1 MKPVRK
7 RGHGVSKKGQETFLR
22 IRKLYARE
30 RGGASLRCGGY
41 VGRMEEPVRKWRET
55 VHLEIGL

>member
-1 MKPVRK
+1 MKTVRK

-22 IRKLYARE
+22 MGKLYARE
-30 RGGASLRCGGY
+30 RGGASLRCGY
-41 VGRMEEPVRKWRET
+41 VERMEEPVRKWRET